1 MKRSAEPDRRQ
12 RGERLRRLRRDCE
25 RRLAEL
31 DIPPGCTI
39 TGLCERVAA
48 QRGRPI
54 HLIPVA
60 MAATHPCGFWVAT
73 EAVDFILYEANT
85 SRTHQEHI
93 VAHELAHMICCHR
106 GTSALDDASARTL
119 FPDVDPQLVRDM
131 LRRAGYTDSQEQEA
145 EVMASVILE
154 RLKRHTH
161 QPASTTV
168 ADFAEAVARIER
180 SLTYRSARR
189 GPAAEEP
196 GRYP

>member
-1 MKRSAEPDRRQ
+1 MTAEPDQGGGDRRLKQ
-12 RGERLRRLRRDCE
+12 LRRACE
-25 RRLAEL
+25 ARLSTLHFPAN
-31 DIPPGCTI
+31 CTI
-39 TGLCERVAA
+39 TALCERVAS

-54 HLIPVA
+54 YLVPLA

-73 EAVDFILYEANT
+73 EAADFILYEANT

-106 GTSALDDASARTL
+106 GTTALDDMSARTL

-154 RLKRHTH
+154 RLKRRPPEAP
-161 QPASTTV
+161 PAT
-168 ADFAEAVARIER
+168 AGDFAEAVARIER
-180 SLTYRSARR
+180 SLTYRTARHGR
-189 GPAAEEP
+189 AGDNPGGPA
-196 GRYP
+196 